1 MSNNIAN
8 NHVENH
14 GCKDSPAQR
23 GGTRE
28 AGEEKKQKQQ
38 WERENKDGVEGHS
51 LCDFAMQKAVQS
63 PCSSTSRTFQ
73 PRQHEYRATR
83 KKWNLFRIVSEERDG
98 EDKGGYTYAQKQR
111 LSGSKAGNEAVDVE
125 FPLSA
130 HGQVIPQRPQGLSE

>member
-38 WERENKDGVEGHS
+38 WERENKDGVESDGR
-51 LCDFAMQKAVQS
+51 CDFAMQKTVQS
-63 PCSSTSRTFQ
+63 PGGATSRTFQ
-73 PRQHEYRATR
+73 PRQHENRATR
-83 KKWNLFRIVSEERDG
+83 KEWDLFRIVSEEHAD
-98 EDKGGYTYAQKQR
+98 EDEGGYTYAQKQ
-111 LSGSKAGNEAVDVE
+111 
-125 FPLSA
+125 
-130 HGQVIPQRPQGLSE
+130 